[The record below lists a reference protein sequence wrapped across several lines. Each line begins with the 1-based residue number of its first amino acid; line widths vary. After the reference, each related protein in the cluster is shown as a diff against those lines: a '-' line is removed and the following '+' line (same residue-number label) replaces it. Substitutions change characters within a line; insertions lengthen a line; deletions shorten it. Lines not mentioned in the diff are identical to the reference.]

1 MFFHTGHGTHSIP
14 QGTLERESIFTGFRN
29 ICLVMQNKLLYFAFN
44 LEDQYFHSAFLGTDD
59 ISLRGLS
66 AGNT

>member
-1 MFFHTGHGTHSIP
+1 MFARTGRGTHTIP

-29 ICLVMQNKLLYFAFN
+29 ICLVMQNKFAYFAFN

-66 AGNT
+66 VTST